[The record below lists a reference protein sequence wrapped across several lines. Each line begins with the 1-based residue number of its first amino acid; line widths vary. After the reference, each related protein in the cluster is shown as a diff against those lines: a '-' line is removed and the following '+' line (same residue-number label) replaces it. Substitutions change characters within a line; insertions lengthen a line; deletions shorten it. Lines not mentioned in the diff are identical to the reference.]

1 LLTVRPRTQV
11 RVITATVQGIRL
23 RLIDTPG
30 LQPCASDT
38 RYNSSI
44 MVRGL
49 RAFCAPHAIQ
59 LC

>member
-1 LLTVRPRTQV
+1 MQAVFLLQV

-30 LQPCASDT
+30 LQPSASDT

-44 MVRGL
+44 MVRPSAAG
-49 RAFCAPHAIQ
+49 P
-59 LC
+59 

>member
-1 LLTVRPRTQV
+1 MPTLFLLQV

-30 LQPCASDT
+30 LQPSASDT

-44 MVRGL
+44 MVRRPAAG
-49 RAFCAPHAIQ
+49 P
-59 LC
+59 

>member
-1 LLTVRPRTQV
+1 MPTLLLLQV

-30 LQPCASDT
+30 LQPSASDT

-44 MVRGL
+44 MVRRSAAGAL
-49 RAFCAPHAIQ
+49 ALGAQ
-59 LC
+59 V